1 MCIVLETFDICQRGR
16 SLVTNFLGKIID
28 KKINLVDNNC
38 DYKKIK
44 HIRNLGGKNNVC
56 IQ

>member
-1 MCIVLETFDICQRGR
+1 M
-16 SLVTNFLGKIID
+16 KIFFIKYKK
-28 KKINLVDNNC
+28 KKINLVDNIC
-38 DYKKIK
+38 DYEKIK

>member
-1 MCIVLETFDICQRGR
+1 M
-16 SLVTNFLGKIID
+16 TNFFGKNID
-28 KKINLVDNNC
+28 KKINLVDNIC
-38 DYKKIK
+38 DYEKIK